1 MRLFPTPFASICL
14 EGRAAAAH
22 SALVVGFAL
31 GSAVAA
37 ALVVLFAKMT
47 RGRAFAGVILT
58 IQVVS
63 SAGVFARLPE
73 LWPALVHL

>member
-1 MRLFPTPFASICL
+1 M
-14 EGRAAAAH
+14 
-22 SALVVGFAL
+22 VGFAL